1 MSYSEITQSRGAE
14 IFSHSILEASSS
26 GVNFTEYIPIHLFN
40 THSYHFVVSSNPSD
54 PSPLNTSVSV
64 QVTNDDPSEENN
76 WVTIFYADV
85 QGSGL
90 ETFHYKEI
98 YNFAYTRVK
107 LVGKGDFTVNES
119 HTPIYR
125 PHLKR
130 YGVLY
135 ESCDF
140 GIKYVKC
147 SDIKKNV

>member
-14 IFSHSILEASSS
+14 IFSQSILEASSS
-26 GVNFTEYIPIHLFN
+26 GVNYTEYIQIHLFN
-40 THSYHFVVSSNPSD
+40 THSYHFIVSD
-54 PSPLNTSVSV
+54 TAPLSCSVSV
-64 QVTNDDPSEENN
+64 QVTNGDPSVGAN
-76 WVTIFYADV
+76 WITIFYADV
-85 QGSGL
+85 QASL
-90 ETFHYKEI
+90 SETFHYKEI

-107 LVGKGDFTVNES
+107 LTGKGDFTINES

-125 PHLKR
+125 PHLKK

-147 SDIKKNV
+147 SDIKKNF